1 MKDDSQPQLPLDG
14 DWGSDHFILFNR
26 QTLTPHSAQAPGAG
40 CHLTEAGLAGHI
52 VPMRQSAAEVFR
64 LDACRR
70 CFPLGGWPTAA

>member
-1 MKDDSQPQLPLDG
+1 MKHDSQPQLPFDG
-14 DWGSDHFILFNR
+14 DWGSDPFILVNIH
-26 QTLTPHSAQAPGAG
+26 TLTFHSAQAPEPG

-52 VPMRQSAAEVFR
+52 VPMRRSATALFR